1 VVLLEEKKIKHL
13 EMIQGVINRMASNSF
28 ILKGWTVTLVAGL
41 LALAGSK
48 SEASLFR
55 IACVPIMIF
64 WGLDSYYLL
73 QERLYRSLYVKVC
86 GLSDKDIDFS
96 MSATK
101 AEFGSQKNSF
111 LFCFF
116 SATEFC
122 FYFFLAF
129 SCLALEFAIVK

>member
-1 VVLLEEKKIKHL
+1 MEEKKIKHL

-116 SATEFC
+116 SLLNFAFI
-122 FYFFLAF
+122 FFWLF
-129 SCLALEFAIVK
+129 HALR

>member
-1 VVLLEEKKIKHL
+1 MEEKKIKHL

-73 QERLYRSLYVKVC
+73 QERLYRSLYVLVC

-122 FYFFLAF
+122 FCFFLAF

>member
-1 VVLLEEKKIKHL
+1 MEEKKIKHL

-101 AEFGSQKNSF
+101 AEFGSQKKTLSF
-111 LFCFF
+111 FCFF

>member
-1 VVLLEEKKIKHL
+1 MVLLEEKKIKHL
-13 EMIQGVINRMASNSF
+13 VIQGVINRMASNSF

-86 GLSDKDIDFS
+86 RLSDKDII
-96 MSATK
+96 
-101 AEFGSQKNSF
+101 SQ
-111 LFCFF
+111 
-116 SATEFC
+116 
-122 FYFFLAF
+122 
-129 SCLALEFAIVK
+129 